1 MKIVLTPS
9 RLALLAIVVGTG
21 GLVGGCASD
30 ADKAPP
36 ASSAEL
42 QSFRGDPSKMPA
54 NVPGVPTNPQATKP
68 DQAQQ

>member
-30 ADKAPP
+30 AEKAP

-54 NVPGVPTNPQATKP
+54 NVPGVPTNPQTTKP
-68 DQAQQ
+68 DKAQ